1 MGYHLVTHLARLL
14 LWLLG
19 PISPTPHHILALDIP
34 SPLQYFLLQ
43 LISCRSNLVPAMDQ
57 DEMEELYPSALP
69 HVLRQHDSD
78 FAAGG
83 DVTTDLAAAGPRMQR
98 HGLRFDG
105 SSQCMNVFLH
115 HSSLPHALT
124 FA

>member
-34 SPLQYFLLQ
+34 SPPPYFLLQ
-43 LISCRSNLVPAMDQ
+43 LISCRSNLVPAMDR
-57 DEMEELYPSALP
+57 DEMEELYPAALP
-69 HVLRQHDSD
+69 HVLWQRDSD

-83 DVTTDLAAAGPRMQR
+83 DTTTDLAAVTPRMQR
-98 HGLRFDG
+98 HELQFDG
-105 SSQCMNVFLH
+105 CGQCMNIFLH

-124 FA
+124 SA

>member
-1 MGYHLVTHLARLL
+1 MGYHLVAYLARLL

-57 DEMEELYPSALP
+57 DEMEELYHRRYLM
-69 HVLRQHDSD
+69 
-78 FAAGG
+78 FCGN
-83 DVTTDLAAAGPRMQR
+83 TTRILQQVAM
-98 HGLRFDG
+98 
-105 SSQCMNVFLH
+105 
-115 HSSLPHALT
+115 
-124 FA
+124 